1 MKKILLIL
9 LLVSITEVS
18 FSQYGEIGDTG
29 DGRTFL
35 KRVENNLL
43 SNGKIISNGKISRI
57 YNLKSKTD
65 IEKLFFGD
73 INAMVEFFVQPSI
86 EPSFK
91 KPYGFR
97 IMRDSLNVS
106 YIIENKRISD
116 LNVVET
122 VSYPVKKDVFTEK
135 LYSTIKSTIKHFV
148 MKGEPASILDG
159 STVTFRCVVEDEVW
173 TLTIHEPD
181 REIFQLPNICE
192 QLIADIQSK
201 NVDETK
207 YITLFENILSC
218 NSVYGEIK

>member
-73 INAMVEFFVQPSI
+73 INAMVEFFVQPS
-86 EPSFK
+86 FK

-122 VSYPVKKDVFTEK
+122 VSYSVKKDVFAEK
-135 LYSTIKSTIKHFV
+135 LYSRIKSTIEHFV

-181 REIFQLPNICE
+181 SEIFQLPDICE

-201 NVDETK
+201 NVDESK
-207 YITLFENILSC
+207 YITLFEKYAFLQQ
-218 NSVYGEIK
+218 